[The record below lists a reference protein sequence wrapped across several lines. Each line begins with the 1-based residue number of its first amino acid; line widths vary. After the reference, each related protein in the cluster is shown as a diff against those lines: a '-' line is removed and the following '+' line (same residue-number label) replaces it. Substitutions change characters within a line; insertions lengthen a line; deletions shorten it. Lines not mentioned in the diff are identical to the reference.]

1 MEIRTKILSIDDNS
15 QNLTLIEKVLGD
27 EFDIVSSDGNS
38 SIIELVSKEQPQI
51 ILLDI
56 KLEDK
61 SGYVLCKELRNSD
74 IGTDIIVIFI
84 SALTT
89 VDDKL
94 TAYESGGDDYMSKP
108 VDIVEL
114 GEKLKRVEKRI
125 KEKNFLKERITQVSD
140 VAFTSMK
147 QASELGLL
155 IEFFKGTMSVSM
167 QDPLFLKISE
177 FFSQFNINFSLE
189 FRTSEN
195 QFQYPK
201 NNVSA
206 LEIEVLSLGRKTKK
220 IVSFGKNILF
230 SSQRCSILVKKLP
243 MDDEDFLGRI
253 RDYFAILLDIIDSR
267 LMFMESES
275 KRTNA
280 REIALDSLSESLA
293 IDFSDIKEN
302 VFSQEKQLLALLTE
316 LIYSMDKK
324 AISMGLSHE
333 QETELVGLFE
343 ETKEQFEDVIGV
355 SVLIDNK
362 LENINR
368 LLTKIH

>member
-1 MEIRTKILSIDDNS
+1 MKLKTKILSIDDNQ
-15 QNLTLIEKVLGD
+15 QNLTLIEKVLFND
-27 EFDIVSSDGNS
+27 FDIVSSDGNS
-38 SIIELVSKEQPQI
+38 SIVELISKEQPQI

-56 KLEDK
+56 KLEGK
-61 SGYVLCKELRNSD
+61 SGYDLCQELRNSD
-74 IGTDIIVIFI
+74 IGAEIIVIFI

-155 IEFFKGTMSVSM
+155 IEFFKASMGVSM
-167 QDPLFLKISE
+167 QEPLFQKITE
-177 FFSQFNINFSLE
+177 FFSHFDINFSVE
-189 FRTSEN
+189 FRVNEN
-195 QFQYPK
+195 HFQYSQ
-201 NNVSA
+201 NVVSA
-206 LEIEVLSLGRKTKK
+206 LEMEVLSVGRKAKK
-220 IVSFGKNILF
+220 IITFGQNILF
-230 SSQRCSILVKKLP
+230 SSQWCSILVKKIP
-243 MDDEDFLGRI
+243 MDDEDFLGRM

-267 LMFMESES
+267 LMFIESEHS
-275 KRTNA
+275 RSNE
-280 REIALDSLSESLA
+280 RERALDSLNESLA
-293 IDFSDIKEN
+293 IDFSEIKAN
-302 VFSQEKQLLALLTE
+302 VLSQEKELLALLTE
-316 LIYSMDKK
+316 LTSSMDKK

-333 QETELVGLFE
+333 QETELIGLFE
-343 ETKEQFEDVIGV
+343 ETKEQFQDAIGV

-362 LENINR
+362 LENVNR